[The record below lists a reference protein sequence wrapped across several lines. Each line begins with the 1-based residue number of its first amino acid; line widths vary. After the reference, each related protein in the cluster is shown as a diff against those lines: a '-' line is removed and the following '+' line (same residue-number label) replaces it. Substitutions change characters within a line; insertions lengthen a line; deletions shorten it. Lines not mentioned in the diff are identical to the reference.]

1 MDKSQK
7 KEKEVEFF
15 ISPEEYKREAIK
27 TIKKIKSPEILK
39 LIYYFAKSGYKEENA
54 GRR

>member
-7 KEKEVEFF
+7 KEKETGFLF
-15 ISPEEYKREAIK
+15 SSEEYRNEAIK
-27 TIKKIKSPEILK
+27 IIKKIKSPEILK
-39 LIYYFAKSGYKEENA
+39 LICCFVKSGYKEENA